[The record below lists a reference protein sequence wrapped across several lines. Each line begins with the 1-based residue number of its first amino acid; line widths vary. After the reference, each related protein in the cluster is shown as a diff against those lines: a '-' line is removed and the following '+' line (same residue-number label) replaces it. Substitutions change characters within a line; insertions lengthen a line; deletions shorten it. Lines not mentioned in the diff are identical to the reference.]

1 MACGLLSMCAAPAGR
16 RRTRESQVD
25 AQPLSSAADPDRE
38 EAFAKRSRRRVASVP
53 RPGSYRGTAYS
64 YIVLVVKTIDMASSQ
79 LVNTL
84 TLVDPCQF
92 YQTHGRQTPSAR
104 NPSGTLPLPN
114 ARPPLLSTTWLRCA
128 AEGPEVLAAAPR
140 SRPVGL
146 NRILGRTASWTV
158 ALCASAWRSPC
169 ASPARASDTEP
180 ISPHWARSS
189 RAWRK

>member
-25 AQPLSSAADPDRE
+25 AQPLSSAAAPDRE
-38 EAFAKRSRRRVASVP
+38 EAFAKRSRRRVASIPPQVPTWVP
-53 RPGSYRGTAYS
+53 RYF
-64 YIVLVVKTIDMASSQ
+64 VLVVKTIDMASSQ

-92 YQTHGRQTPSAR
+92 YQIHGRQTPSAR

-128 AEGPEVLAAAPR
+128 AEGPAVLAAAPR